1 MSVGPKYGFFGLRLS
16 QMRHRSVTLCMMR
29 CCIKHVSRVGTHRPN
44 EWEGRCGLIRCSPRC
59 AGRKKKPNSKLINV
73 KILNNRTPSFRQA
86 PNVYNSALI
95 SIWARCVRRTPHAE
109 NIYYFY
115 ITITI
120 NVFAVEQKRG
130 VGFAN
135 GIRNSRHRTR
145 ATPGTP
151 KTPVFGLPKS
161 RPSPLQKTPFFAL
174 SEAKS
179 VQFRPIC
186 ARKCTFLTPFLR
198 T

>member
-1 MSVGPKYGFFGLRLS
+1 MGWQVWWLSLSSTLRGINSKRYKWRVNNKKDEKTGLRPFGKLRMS
-16 QMRHRSVTLCMMR
+16 ITL
-29 CCIKHVSRVGTHRPN
+29 P
-44 EWEGRCGLIRCSPRC
+44 
-59 AGRKKKPNSKLINV
+59 
-73 KILNNRTPSFRQA
+73 
-86 PNVYNSALI
+86 I
-95 SIWARCVRRTPHAE
+95 SIAVAIGACKAYPHAE
-109 NIYYFY
+109 RKMFFFFFILTYRMKRKCFS
-115 ITITI
+115 TIFG
-120 NVFAVEQKRG
+120 VVGARRG
-130 VGFAN
+130 A
-135 GIRNSRHRTR
+135 RTR
-145 ATPGTP
+145 NFSRRDVSRAGPAGTP

>member
-1 MSVGPKYGFFGLRLS
+1 MSITARNYLFRSYDAFEEHLLPLFFKKNIACFVYTSPVVFFDHEKRERKRVLRP
-16 QMRHRSVTLCMMR
+16 
-29 CCIKHVSRVGTHRPN
+29 RV
-44 EWEGRCGLIRCSPRC
+44 C
-59 AGRKKKPNSKLINV
+59 A
-73 KILNNRTPSFRQA
+73 T
-86 PNVYNSALI
+86 
-95 SIWARCVRRTPHAE
+95 AR
-109 NIYYFY
+109 
-115 ITITI
+115 
-120 NVFAVEQKRG
+120 
-130 VGFAN
+130 
-135 GIRNSRHRTR
+135 
-145 ATPGTP
+145 TP

>member
-1 MSVGPKYGFFGLRLS
+1 METGLHFARARRVPRGPR
-16 QMRHRSVTLCMMR
+16 
-29 CCIKHVSRVGTHRPN
+29 
-44 EWEGRCGLIRCSPRC
+44 E
-59 AGRKKKPNSKLINV
+59 
-73 KILNNRTPSFRQA
+73 
-86 PNVYNSALI
+86 
-95 SIWARCVRRTPHAE
+95 
-109 NIYYFY
+109 
-115 ITITI
+115 
-120 NVFAVEQKRG
+120 
-130 VGFAN
+130 
-135 GIRNSRHRTR
+135 
-145 ATPGTP
+145 TP

>member
-1 MSVGPKYGFFGLRLS
+1 VHSLASTLRGIRKPRECRCDKLFELILTGLRPFGKLRMS
-16 QMRHRSVTLCMMR
+16 ITAHNYIFRISGVFEELYLAVILRIIYISRETSLLVFFDHEKRERKSVLR
-29 CCIKHVSRVGTHRPN
+29 PRV
-44 EWEGRCGLIRCSPRC
+44 C
-59 AGRKKKPNSKLINV
+59 A
-73 KILNNRTPSFRQA
+73 T
-86 PNVYNSALI
+86 
-95 SIWARCVRRTPHAE
+95 AR
-109 NIYYFY
+109 
-115 ITITI
+115 
-120 NVFAVEQKRG
+120 
-130 VGFAN
+130 
-135 GIRNSRHRTR
+135 
-145 ATPGTP
+145 TP

>member
-1 MSVGPKYGFFGLRLS
+1 MRNIFIVCFGVWARRAGDGTRLS
-16 QMRHRSVTLCMMR
+16 RDKVTR
-29 CCIKHVSRVGTHRPN
+29 ERD
-44 EWEGRCGLIRCSPRC
+44 PR
-59 AGRKKKPNSKLINV
+59 
-73 KILNNRTPSFRQA
+73 
-86 PNVYNSALI
+86 
-95 SIWARCVRRTPHAE
+95 E
-109 NIYYFY
+109 
-115 ITITI
+115 
-120 NVFAVEQKRG
+120 
-130 VGFAN
+130 
-135 GIRNSRHRTR
+135 
-145 ATPGTP
+145 TP